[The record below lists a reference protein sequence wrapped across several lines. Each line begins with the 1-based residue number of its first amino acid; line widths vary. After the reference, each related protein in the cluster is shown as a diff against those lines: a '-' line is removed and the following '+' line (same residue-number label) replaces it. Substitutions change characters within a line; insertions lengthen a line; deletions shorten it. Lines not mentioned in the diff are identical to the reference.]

1 MININDCFI
10 RDKDTFIKII
20 ELYDNNLCR
29 YEYIS
34 FINNE
39 LYYDNGFSS
48 LDYLKNKE
56 LKPISEEIW
65 KQAESLYTKYIEDL
79 KEYKDI
85 LKYTFNSILNDSSC

>member
-34 FINNE
+34 FINSE
-39 LYYDNGFSS
+39 LYYDCGFSS

-65 KQAESLYTKYIEDL
+65 KQAKSLYIKYIEDL
-79 KEYKDI
+79 KEYKDV